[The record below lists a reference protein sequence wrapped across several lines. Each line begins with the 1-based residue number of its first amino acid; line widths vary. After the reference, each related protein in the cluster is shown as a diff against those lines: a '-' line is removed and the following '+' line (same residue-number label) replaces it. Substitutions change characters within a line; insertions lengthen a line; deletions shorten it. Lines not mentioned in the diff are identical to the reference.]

1 MQENTVPKTAG
12 QIALENAPT
21 LSNGKV
27 RKVPTET
34 LREVLSLHRGGVPL
48 STIGEK
54 YGITE
59 ANAYYY
65 VRRAEEVFNGKN
77 ARSRTE
83 AKPSVKAATKAK
95 TEGKACWLAKEDA
108 AYVDALAVVM
118 GVTAREAFS
127 VIVKKFKEN
136 HMGMGA

>member
-48 STIGEK
+48 ATIAEK

-65 VRRAEEVFNGKN
+65 VRRAEEVFAGKN

-83 AKPSVKAATKAK
+83 PKPTTKAK

-108 AYVDALAVVM
+108 TYVDALAVVM
-118 GVTAREAFS
+118 GVTPREAFS